1 MKEKK
6 QPKVIGVFEHVAFPT
21 FGMAKVTAKID
32 TGAYTGALHCTQ
44 IEEVDTPQG
53 KVLYFS
59 PFNKP
64 QKRFSTDK
72 FVVSHVKS
80 SNGKKENRY
89 FIKTEIELDGE
100 VYPILLSLAD
110 RSAMKWSVLIG
121 RRFLR
126 RNHFLVDATRGRQYR
141 NEVPEIPE
149 VQG

>member
-1 MKEKK
+1 MKDRK
-6 QPKVIGVFEHVAFPT
+6 QPKIIGVFERVSFPG
-21 FGMAKVTAKID
+21 FGMGKVMAKID

-44 IEEVDTPQG
+44 IEEVETAKG
-53 KVLYFS
+53 KVLHFS
-59 PFNKP
+59 PFDKP
-64 QKRFSTDK
+64 KTHFTTDK

-89 FIKTEIELDGE
+89 FITTDIELGGQ

-110 RSAMKWSVLIG
+110 RSEMKWSVLIG

-126 RNHFLVDATRGRQYR
+126 RNHFLVDATKGRQYR
-141 NEVPEIPE
+141 NEVTE